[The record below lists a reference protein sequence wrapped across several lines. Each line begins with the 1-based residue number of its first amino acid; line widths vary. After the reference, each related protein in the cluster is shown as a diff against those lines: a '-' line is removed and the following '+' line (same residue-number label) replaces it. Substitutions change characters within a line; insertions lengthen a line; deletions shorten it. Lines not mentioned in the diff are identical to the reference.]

1 MWRTALNLQY
11 REKTSKLKAV
21 LYKGEGIVDFYK
33 VILVD
38 DEEDVRVSIERKLDW
53 NFLGFEIVGSVSN
66 GEEALELTE
75 QKHVDVVMTD
85 IKMPFMDGLTLC
97 AKVKENY
104 KNTKVVLYSGFDNF
118 EFAREAIHLEAEE
131 YLLKPIGAKD
141 LENVF
146 RKIKQNL
153 DKELDERRNL
163 KTLNDYYQKSLPMMR
178 EHVLAGM
185 LEGKI
190 TESQAEALI
199 ESYGMGFSA
208 PYYCVALL
216 VGDSFAGGK
225 EFQTGQMLMLSL
237 KNLTEEYLENT
248 IKSHTFMYLGCV
260 VVIAQLQST
269 KEIHQFVYHM
279 NQVCKMG
286 ARMLEMNVNA
296 GVGNIYSQLSQIA
309 LSYEEAKTA
318 VDYRA
323 FEDESGQAIYI
334 NDVEPKAQELIFREL
349 QGISKIIHE
358 IKFGTQEE
366 LGSSIAEF
374 IQELKRYKATAQLY
388 QLVFMEMVT
397 ELLKLLRSYQLDMTE
412 VFGKNFDPYQE
423 VTRFHSLDEFS
434 VTLRE
439 KCSQIWNMIRKKRT
453 HSTNVMTEKAKNYIE
468 EHYGESNLSVE
479 QLCNHLNVSAT
490 YFSVLF
496 KKEVGMSFISY
507 LTKVRLEHAVELLN
521 NTEDKSYMIAEKVG
535 YTEPNYFSYVFKKQ
549 YGVSPSKYRTN
560 KEK

>member
-1 MWRTALNLQY
+1 MRRFAANLQY
-11 REKTSKLKAV
+11 NEKTSKLKEV
-21 LYKGEGIVDFYK
+21 LYKGEGSVDFYK

-53 NFLGFEIVGSVSN
+53 NSLGFEIVGSVSN

-75 QKHVDVVMTD
+75 HKHVDVVMTD

-153 DKELDERRNL
+153 DKEFDERRNL

-199 ESYGMGFSA
+199 KSYGMGFSA

-216 VGDSFAGGK
+216 AGDSFMGGK

-237 KNLTEEYLENT
+237 KNLTEEYLENN

-269 KEIHQFVYHM
+269 KEIHQFIYHM
-279 NQVCKMG
+279 NQVCRMG
-286 ARMLEMNVNA
+286 ARMMDMNVNA

-309 LSYEEAKTA
+309 ISYEEAKTA

-323 FEDESGQAIYI
+323 FEDASGQAIYI
-334 NDVEPKAQELIFREL
+334 NDVEPKAQEVIFREL

-366 LGSSIAEF
+366 LRHSIAEF
-374 IQELKRYKATAQLY
+374 ILELKEYKATAQLY
-388 QLVFMEMVT
+388 QLVFMEVVT

-412 VFGKNFDPYQE
+412 VFGKNFVPYQE
-423 VTRFHSLDEFS
+423 VAKFHSLDEFS
-434 VTLRE
+434 VTLEE

-453 HSTNVMTEKAKNYIE
+453 HSTIAMTEKAKNYIE

-479 QLCNHLNVSAT
+479 QLCNYLNVSAT
-490 YFSVLF
+490 YFSILF